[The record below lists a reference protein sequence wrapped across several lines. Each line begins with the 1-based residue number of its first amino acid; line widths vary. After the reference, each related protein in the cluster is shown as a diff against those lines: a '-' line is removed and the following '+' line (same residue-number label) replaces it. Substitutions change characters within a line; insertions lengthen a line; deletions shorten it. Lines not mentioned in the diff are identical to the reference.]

1 MRISFFV
8 PRCTP
13 DNSHG
18 RYVIELAKCLGREHS
33 ITVNAGAFWPP
44 LRSVAHWNF
53 LPTPK
58 RPTIA
63 RLAALWATSA
73 VAVRRQV
80 ADIVH
85 VQGGDAPVANVVT
98 AQFCNAVMPGVAD
111 SDQGLYRRF
120 NYAIGAAAEKY
131 SMSKPSTLRIIAISR
146 QVKGDIEREY
156 GVDPRR
162 IVVIP
167 HGVDGVTFHP
177 SQRVHLRI
185 PVRERLGLG
194 RHDFAVLFVGGDFR
208 RKGLVPLLAALRR
221 VPGAVKVIAVGVQPD
236 AALAQLV
243 RHNGLGSLVK
253 FLDNT
258 TDMTSLYAAADCF
271 ALPTRYDTF
280 SMATLEAM
288 GSGLPVI
295 VSRAAGVSELLTH
308 NRDCLILEDP
318 NDVEVLA
325 QHLRRL
331 VQDEVLRSGLGVEAR
346 KTAERHSWDD
356 VATRTVAVYRE
367 TLAYSL

>member
-8 PRCTP
+8 SRCTP

-18 RYVIELAKCLGREHS
+18 RYVIELTKRLAREHA

-53 LPTPK
+53 LPTPN

-63 RLAALWATSA
+63 RLAALWATSV

-85 VQGGDAPVANVVT
+85 VQGADAPVANVVT
-98 AQFCNAVMPGVAD
+98 AQFCNAVMRRVAD
-111 SDQGLYRRF
+111 RDQGLYRKF
-120 NYAIGAAAEKY
+120 NYAVGAAAEKY
-131 SMSKPSTLRIIAISR
+131 CLSKPSTLRIIAISR

-177 SQRVHLRI
+177 SRRVRSRI

-194 RHDFAVLFVGGDFR
+194 RNDFAILFVGGDYR
-208 RKGLVPLLAALRR
+208 RKGLVPLLEASRR
-221 VPGAVKVIAVGVQPD
+221 VPGVVKVIAVGVQPD
-236 AALAQLV
+236 SALARLV
-243 RHNGLGSLVK
+243 QHNGLSNSVK

-258 TDMTSLYAAADCF
+258 TEMAPLYAAADCF

-295 VSRAAGVSELLTH
+295 VSRAAGVSELLTS
-308 NRDCLILEDP
+308 NRDGLILEDP

-325 QHLRRL
+325 QQLRNL
-331 VQDEVLRSGLGVEAR
+331 IEDEVLRSGLGVEAR
-346 KTAERHSWDD
+346 KTAERYSWED

-367 TLAYSL
+367 TLACSL

>member
-18 RYVIELAKCLGREHS
+18 RYVIELAKRLGPEHS
-33 ITVNAGAFWPP
+33 ITINAGVFWPP

-53 LPTPK
+53 LPTPN
-58 RPTIA
+58 RPAIA
-63 RLAALWATSA
+63 RLAALWTTSV

-85 VQGGDAPVANVVT
+85 VQGADAPVGNVVT
-98 AQFCNAVMPGVAD
+98 AQFCNAVMRGVAD

-131 SMSKPSTLRIIAISR
+131 CMSKPSTLRVIAISR
-146 QVKGDIEREY
+146 RVKGDIEREY
-156 GVDPRR
+156 AVDPRR

-167 HGVDGVTFHP
+167 HGVDGTTFHP
-177 SQRVHLRI
+177 SQRLHLRI

-194 RHDFAVLFVGGDFR
+194 RDEFVVLFVGGDYR
-208 RKGLVPLLAALRR
+208 RKGLVPLLGVLRR
-221 VPGAVKVIAVGVQPD
+221 VPGVVKVIAVGVQPD
-236 AALAQLV
+236 TALAQLV
-243 RHNGLGSLVK
+243 RHNGLSSSIK
-253 FLDNT
+253 FVANT
-258 TDMTSLYAAADCF
+258 TDMASLYAAADCF

-288 GSGLPVI
+288 ASGLPVI
-295 VSRAAGVSELLTH
+295 VSRAAGVSELLTPD
-308 NRDCLILEDP
+308 RDSLILEDP
-318 NDVEVLA
+318 SDVNALA

-331 VQDEVLRSGLGVEAR
+331 IDDETLRSGLGVEAR
-346 KTAERHSWDD
+346 KTAERYSWDD
-356 VATRTVAVYRE
+356 VATRTVAVYHE
-367 TLAYSL
+367 TLANRR